1 MTKTWL
7 ELGVPKNIISGLVS
21 RGIEAPFPVQE
32 ATLPDALAGH
42 DICGKAPTGSGKTL
56 AFGIAIAVKV
66 TKSRPGRPTGLV
78 LVPTRELAAQV
89 AKEISLLCG
98 GSDIRVSAVYGGA
111 GYGPQVKA
119 ARASSIVVA
128 TPGRLEDLIK
138 RRDLDLGAVAVA
150 VIDEADR
157 MADMGFMP
165 AVKRIMR
172 AVTTNRQTLLFSATL
187 DGDIDML
194 IREFQNSPKR
204 HAVATAEN
212 AGEIDHLFWNVSR
225 DNRTKVLAEIAT
237 QYERAIVFCRTKHGS
252 DRLAGNLESLGVETC
267 VIHGN
272 RSQAQRERALEQ
284 FRRGKATVMVATDV
298 AARGIHIDAVPVV
311 VHFDLPEDPKDYI
324 HRSGRTGRAGAEG
337 LAVSF
342 ASSSDTRLV
351 TDIEKLTKQKF
362 EKEIRYW
369 IIETKGQV
377 HDGVLQKDAA
387 IVDWCR
393 RVSKVGSDK
402 WGYIHVDQSWWNGKS
417 LASFEDVVVGVEK
430 NQKDQGLTGL
440 F

>member
-32 ATLPDALAGH
+32 ATLPDALAGN

-172 AVTTNRQTLLFSATL
+172 SVTTNRQTLLFSATL

-252 DRLAGNLESLGVETC
+252 DRLAGNLESMGINTC

-272 RSQAQRERALEQ
+272 RSQAQREKALEQ

-311 VHFDLPEDPKDYI
+311 VHFDMPEDPKDYI
-324 HRSGRTGRAGAEG
+324 HRSGRTGRAGMKGTVISLIDKSMRRTTTSLCRGMKFDVIYDEPNFNLSEPAKPVRPGEIG
-337 LAVSF
+337 AVV
-342 ASSSDTRLV
+342 ATLLKVESD
-351 TDIEKLTKQKF
+351 
-362 EKEIRYW
+362 
-369 IIETKGQV
+369 
-377 HDGVLQKDAA
+377 
-387 IVDWCR
+387 
-393 RVSKVGSDK
+393 
-402 WGYIHVDQSWWNGKS
+402 
-417 LASFEDVVVGVEK
+417 
-430 NQKDQGLTGL
+430 
-440 F
+440 

>member
-32 ATLPDALAGH
+32 ATLPDALAGN

-138 RRDLDLGAVAVA
+138 RRDLELGAVAVA

-172 AVTTNRQTLLFSATL
+172 SVTTNRQTLLFSATL

-252 DRLAGNLESLGVETC
+252 DRLAGNLESMGINTC

-272 RSQAQRERALEQ
+272 RSQAQREKALEQ

-311 VHFDLPEDPKDYI
+311 VHFDMPEDPKDYI
-324 HRSGRTGRAGAEG
+324 HRSGRTGRAGMKGTVISLIDKSMRRTTTSLCRGMKFDVIYDEPNFNLSEPAKPVRPGEIG
-337 LAVSF
+337 SVVATLLKVE
-342 ASSSDTRLV
+342 SD
-351 TDIEKLTKQKF
+351 
-362 EKEIRYW
+362 
-369 IIETKGQV
+369 
-377 HDGVLQKDAA
+377 
-387 IVDWCR
+387 
-393 RVSKVGSDK
+393 
-402 WGYIHVDQSWWNGKS
+402 
-417 LASFEDVVVGVEK
+417 
-430 NQKDQGLTGL
+430 
-440 F
+440 

>member
-32 ATLPDALAGH
+32 ATLPDALAGN

-56 AFGIAIAVKV
+56 AFGIAIAAKV

-172 AVTTNRQTLLFSATL
+172 SVTTNRQTLLFSATL
-187 DGDIDML
+187 GGDIDLL

-252 DRLAGNLESLGVETC
+252 DRLAGNLESMGINTC

-272 RSQAQRERALEQ
+272 RSQAQREKALEQ

-311 VHFDLPEDPKDYI
+311 VHFDMPEDPKDYI
-324 HRSGRTGRAGAEG
+324 HRSGRTGRAGMKGTVISLIDKSMRRTTTSLCRGMKFDVIYDEPNFDLSEPAKPVRPGEIG
-337 LAVSF
+337 AVV
-342 ASSSDTRLV
+342 ATLLKVESD
-351 TDIEKLTKQKF
+351 
-362 EKEIRYW
+362 
-369 IIETKGQV
+369 
-377 HDGVLQKDAA
+377 
-387 IVDWCR
+387 
-393 RVSKVGSDK
+393 
-402 WGYIHVDQSWWNGKS
+402 
-417 LASFEDVVVGVEK
+417 
-430 NQKDQGLTGL
+430 
-440 F
+440 

>member
-7 ELGVPKNIISGLVS
+7 ELGVPKNIISGLVA

-32 ATLPDALAGH
+32 ATLPDALAGN

-56 AFGIAIAVKV
+56 AFGIAIAAKV

-172 AVTTNRQTLLFSATL
+172 SVTTNRQTLLFSATL
-187 DGDIDML
+187 DGDIDLL

-204 HAVATAEN
+204 HAVASAEN

-252 DRLAGNLESLGVETC
+252 DRLAGNLESMGINTC

-272 RSQAQRERALEQ
+272 RSQAQREKALEQ

-311 VHFDLPEDPKDYI
+311 VHFDMPEDPKDYI
-324 HRSGRTGRAGAEG
+324 HRSGRTGRAGMKG
-337 LAVSF
+337 TVISL
-342 ASSSDTRLV
+342 
-351 TDIEKLTKQKF
+351 IEKSMRRTTTSLCRGMKF
-362 EKEIRYW
+362 DVIYDEPNFDLSEPAKPVRPGEIGAVVA
-369 IIETKGQV
+369 T
-377 HDGVLQKDAA
+377 LL
-387 IVDWCR
+387 
-393 RVSKVGSDK
+393 KVESD
-402 WGYIHVDQSWWNGKS
+402 
-417 LASFEDVVVGVEK
+417 
-430 NQKDQGLTGL
+430 
-440 F
+440 

>member
-32 ATLPDALAGH
+32 ATLPDALAGN

-56 AFGIAIAVKV
+56 AFGIAIAAKV

-111 GYGPQVKA
+111 GYGPQVRA

-172 AVTTNRQTLLFSATL
+172 SVTTNRQTLLFSATL
-187 DGDIDML
+187 DGDIDLL

-252 DRLAGNLESLGVETC
+252 DRLAGNLESMGINTC

-272 RSQAQRERALEQ
+272 RSQAQREKALEQ

-311 VHFDLPEDPKDYI
+311 VHFDMPEDPKDYI
-324 HRSGRTGRAGAEG
+324 HRSGRTGRAGMKGTVISLIDKSMRRTTTSLCRGMKFDVIYDEPNFDLSEPAKPVRPGEIG
-337 LAVSF
+337 AVV
-342 ASSSDTRLV
+342 ATLLKVESD
-351 TDIEKLTKQKF
+351 
-362 EKEIRYW
+362 
-369 IIETKGQV
+369 
-377 HDGVLQKDAA
+377 
-387 IVDWCR
+387 
-393 RVSKVGSDK
+393 
-402 WGYIHVDQSWWNGKS
+402 
-417 LASFEDVVVGVEK
+417 
-430 NQKDQGLTGL
+430 
-440 F
+440 

>member
-1 MTKTWL
+1 MTKTWS
-7 ELGVPKNIISGLVS
+7 ELGVPKNIISVLLA
-21 RGIEAPFPVQE
+21 RGIDAPFPVQE
-32 ATLPDALAGH
+32 ATLPDALAGN

-56 AFGIAIAVKV
+56 AFGIAIATKV

-165 AVKRIMR
+165 SVKRIMR
-172 AVTTNRQTLLFSATL
+172 SVTTNRQTLLFSATL
-187 DGDIDML
+187 DGDIDLL
-194 IREFQNSPKR
+194 IREFQQSPKR

-225 DNRTKVLAEIAT
+225 DNRTKILVEIAT

-252 DRLAGNLESLGVETC
+252 DRLAGNLEAMGINTC

-272 RSQAQRERALEQ
+272 RSQAQREKALEQ

-311 VHFDLPEDPKDYI
+311 VHFDMPEDPKDYI
-324 HRSGRTGRAGAEG
+324 HRSGRTGRAGMKGTVISLIDKSMRRSTTSLCRGMNFDVIFDEPNFDLSEPAKPVRPGEIG
-337 LAVSF
+337 AVV
-342 ASSSDTRLV
+342 ATLLKVESD
-351 TDIEKLTKQKF
+351 
-362 EKEIRYW
+362 
-369 IIETKGQV
+369 
-377 HDGVLQKDAA
+377 
-387 IVDWCR
+387 
-393 RVSKVGSDK
+393 
-402 WGYIHVDQSWWNGKS
+402 
-417 LASFEDVVVGVEK
+417 
-430 NQKDQGLTGL
+430 
-440 F
+440 

>member
-7 ELGVPKNIISGLVS
+7 ELGVPKNIISGLVA

-32 ATLPDALAGH
+32 ATLPDALAGN

-56 AFGIAIAVKV
+56 AFGIAIAAKV

-128 TPGRLEDLIK
+128 TAGRLEDLIK

-187 DGDIDML
+187 DGDIDLL

-204 HAVATAEN
+204 HAVASAEN

-252 DRLAGNLESLGVETC
+252 DRLAGNLESMGINTC

-272 RSQAQRERALEQ
+272 RSQAQREKALEQ

-311 VHFDLPEDPKDYI
+311 VHFDMPEDPKDYI
-324 HRSGRTGRAGAEG
+324 HRSGRTGRAGMKGTVISLIDKSMRRTTTSLCRGMKFDVIYDEPNFDLSEPAKPVRPGEIG
-337 LAVSF
+337 AVV
-342 ASSSDTRLV
+342 ATLLKVESD
-351 TDIEKLTKQKF
+351 
-362 EKEIRYW
+362 
-369 IIETKGQV
+369 
-377 HDGVLQKDAA
+377 
-387 IVDWCR
+387 
-393 RVSKVGSDK
+393 
-402 WGYIHVDQSWWNGKS
+402 
-417 LASFEDVVVGVEK
+417 
-430 NQKDQGLTGL
+430 
-440 F
+440 